1 MNVIV
6 VYTGQLFSRL
16 CMHVHAC
23 IYQTNLIEGTLE
35 LSNTVKFSKIH
46 LETIP
51 STQESHEE
59 KSLAHFKYNIDCLPE
74 QSFAVSVQTLDTL
87 VDSKKNE

>member
-1 MNVIV
+1 M
-6 VYTGQLFSRL
+6 
-16 CMHVHAC
+16 CMLY
-23 IYQTNLIEGTLE
+23 IPNQSIERTLE
-35 LSNTVKFSKIH
+35 LSNTVKSSKIH

-74 QSFAVSVQTLDTL
+74 QCFAESVQTLDPL
-87 VDSKKNE
+87 VNSIKNE